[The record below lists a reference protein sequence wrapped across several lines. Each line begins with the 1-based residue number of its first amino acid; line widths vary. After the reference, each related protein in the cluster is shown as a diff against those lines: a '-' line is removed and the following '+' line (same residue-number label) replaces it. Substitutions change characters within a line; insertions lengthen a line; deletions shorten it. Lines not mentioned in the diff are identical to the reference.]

1 MSTITNKPILAEAE
15 SVVQKTAAE
24 RNKLHIRLIQLNGEI
39 AYLQSEIA
47 SGNASLQDTLNERL
61 AEKST
66 VDAELKQRNDAFLSE
81 LKSMRDDLL
90 RERLAVLKSGK
101 DQQES
106 LASEIKRAKVE
117 YLKKIMALKELAD
130 DTFADVSSY
139 NEIMKYIEQNPVD
152 VTATIVYPYPVAN
165 GDNRYSPY
173 VTPQEIAT
181 ANDGTLSYPTRQY
194 EQNYMRKAY

>member
-1 MSTITNKPILAEAE
+1 MTTTNKPVLAQAE

-90 RERLAVLKSGK
+90 RERLEVLKSGK
-101 DQQES
+101 DRQQG
-106 LASEIKRAKVE
+106 LANEINRAKVE
-117 YLKKIMALKELAD
+117 YLKKIIALKELAD

>member
-1 MSTITNKPILAEAE
+1 MTTTNKPVLAQAE

-24 RNKLHIRLIQLNGEI
+24 RNKLHIRLMQLNDEI

-47 SGNASLQDTLNERL
+47 SGNASLRDTLNERL

-81 LKSMRDDLL
+81 LKAMRDDLL

-101 DQQES
+101 DRQEV
-106 LASEIKRAKVE
+106 LANEIMRTKVE
-117 YLKKIMALKELAD
+117 YLKKIMVLKEQAD
-130 DTFADVSSY
+130 DTFADVSFY
-139 NEIMKYIEQNPVD
+139 NDIMKYIEQNPVD